1 MSTKEN
7 RTITET
13 EFARVA
19 LLKNVVNVKILGRII
34 IFKYEMHAID
44 HRIINNCMTITI
56 NFYDITNPVNFINRT
71 SYPYSKF

>member
-1 MSTKEN
+1 MIN
-7 RTITET
+7 
-13 EFARVA
+13 EF
-19 LLKNVVNVKILGRII
+19 IPGRII